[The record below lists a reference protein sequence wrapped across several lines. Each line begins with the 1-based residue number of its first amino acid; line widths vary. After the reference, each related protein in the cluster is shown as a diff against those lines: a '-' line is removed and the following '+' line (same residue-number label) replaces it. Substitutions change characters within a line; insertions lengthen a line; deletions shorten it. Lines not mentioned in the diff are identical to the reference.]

1 MKKENVDKDQLIAL
15 GFLIIFI
22 LMGILIV
29 YTVINT
35 KAVDKLVNRVEELE
49 AKLPTEN
56 NNQSEEQIDT
66 YSTEKF
72 KTIMPSDIK
81 KESQNETIVVLWARK
96 SCGYC
101 VAYAPI
107 ITEVADNHN
116 VTIRYVDMESI
127 VDLSTWEPSNVEEY
141 NIMAS
146 LTGDGEWKNYGAK
159 IVEGTPGTI
168 FISKGKVIGG
178 LIGYWENEAV
188 EEAFKKAGL

>member
-81 KESQNETIVVLWARK
+81 KESQNETIVV
-96 SCGYC
+96 
-101 VAYAPI
+101 
-107 ITEVADNHN
+107 
-116 VTIRYVDMESI
+116 
-127 VDLSTWEPSNVEEY
+127 
-141 NIMAS
+141 
-146 LTGDGEWKNYGAK
+146 
-159 IVEGTPGTI
+159 
-168 FISKGKVIGG
+168 
-178 LIGYWENEAV
+178 
-188 EEAFKKAGL
+188 